1 MAKNARLDHQ
11 ETSRMSIW
19 SRSIVKLVYYS
30 ARCGLSG
37 CSTDFT
43 EGHSTT
49 NIRTN
54 FHPIYTFVYNH
65 SSTWSIH
72 VDRSMTRTVTVF
84 SIFFFFFFNNWNR
97 KKRRRKKIPGK
108 IPSFFIKND
117 FWIFKF
123 NWRYKIADRFV
134 VRHCKFVMNYSKYI
148 ELIWFFNNAGFN

>member
-49 NIRTN
+49 NIRPTS
-54 FHPIYTFVYNH
+54 ILYTFVYNH

-72 VDRSMTRTVTVF
+72 VDRSMTRTVF
-84 SIFFFFFFNNWNR
+84 SIFLTTGIE
-97 KKRRRKKIPGK
+97 KKEKFHARE
-108 IPSFFIKND
+108 FFIKMIFGFLNLID
-117 FWIFKF
+117 VTKLAINSSFDIANSWWIIRKCRI
-123 NWRYKIADRFV
+123 N
-134 VRHCKFVMNYSKYI
+134 
-148 ELIWFFNNAGFN
+148 LIFNNVGFN

>member
-49 NIRTN
+49 NIRPTS
-54 FHPIYTFVYNH
+54 ILYTFVYNH

-72 VDRSMTRTVTVF
+72 VDRSMTRTVF
-84 SIFFFFFFNNWNR
+84 SIFLTTGIE
-97 KKRRRKKIPGK
+97 KKRKISRKRI
-108 IPSFFIKND
+108 FYKND

-123 NWRYKIADRFV
+123 NWRYKIGQFV
-134 VRHCKFVMNYSKYI
+134 VWHCKFVMNYSKMS
-148 ELIWFFNNAGFN
+148 N

>member
-49 NIRTN
+49 NIRPTS
-54 FHPIYTFVYNH
+54 ILYTFVYNH

-72 VDRSMTRTVTVF
+72 VDRSMTRTVF
-84 SIFFFFFFNNWNR
+84 SIFLTTGIE
-97 KKRRRKKIPGK
+97 KKRKIPRK
-108 IPSFFIKND
+108 RIFYKND

-123 NWRYKIADRFV
+123 NWRYKIGDQFV
-134 VRHCKFVMNYSKYI
+134 VWHCKFVMNYSKMS
-148 ELIWFFNNAGFN
+148 N

>member
-49 NIRTN
+49 NIRPTS
-54 FHPIYTFVYNH
+54 ILYTFVYNH

-72 VDRSMTRTVTVF
+72 VDRSMTRTVF
-84 SIFFFFFFNNWNR
+84 SIFLTTES
-97 KKRRRKKIPGK
+97 KKKEKFHARE
-108 IPSFFIKND
+108 FFIKM
-117 FWIFKF
+117 IFGFLNLIDVTKLATNSSF
-123 NWRYKIADRFV
+123 DIA
-134 VRHCKFVMNYSKYI
+134 NS
-148 ELIWFFNNAGFN
+148 W